1 MSDNSGLKIA
11 KKSKNDEFYTQLA
24 DIEKELCHYK
34 EHFKGKTVFCNCDDP
49 FESNFFKY
57 FAMNFNHLG
66 LKKLICT
73 CYDNS
78 PIAFTQL
85 EMFGNGKKIK
95 NNGRRAY
102 KIEITEVKDLN
113 GDGAVD
119 LADVK
124 YLLQNKE
131 NALTLLDGNGD
142 FRSEEC
148 IELLKQADIV
158 ITNPPF
164 SLFREYVAQL
174 VEYDKKFLIMG
185 NMNAITYKEIFKLI
199 KENRIWMGYDF
210 NKTIK
215 FQVPNTYKGY
225 FENGIKFGNVPAICW
240 YTNLEVSKR
249 HENFPL
255 YKKYSPEE
263 YPKYETFNAIDVG
276 EVMDIPCDYYGVMGV
291 PKTFLD
297 KYNPELFEILGYE
310 REDENIKVGIKTMP
324 IEFLQKYRE
333 QGGRGHYTKGMKML
347 CFYDN
352 SGKAK
357 IPFSRI
363 LIRRKQ
369 NADKIN

>member
-1 MSDNSGLKIA
+1 MSNNLSLKNA
-11 KKSKNDEFYTQLA
+11 KKEKNDEFYTQLS

-34 EHFKGKTVFCNCDDP
+34 ESFKDKIVFCNCDDP

-66 LKKLICT
+66 LKKLIAT

-85 EMFGNGKKIK
+85 EMFGNGKPIK
-95 NNGRRAY
+95 NNNRKAY

-113 GDGAVD
+113 GDGATD

-131 NALTLLDGNGD
+131 NVLSLLNGNGD

-158 ITNPPF
+158 VTNPPF

-174 VEYDKKFLIMG
+174 VDYDKKFLIIG
-185 NMNAITYKEIFKLI
+185 NKNAITYKEIFSLISTNKL
-199 KENRIWMGYDF
+199 WLGYREI
-210 NKTIK
+210 NKDMWLI
-215 FQVPNTYKGY
+215 
-225 FENGIKFGNVPAICW
+225 VPANYEYEKIIDGQKVKHIMACW
-240 YTNLEVSKR
+240 FTNLDTSKR
-249 HENFPL
+249 HDNFPL

-263 YPKYETFNAIDVG
+263 YPKYDNYDAINIDKTC
-276 EVMDIPCDYYGVMGV
+276 DIPCDYFGAMGV
-291 PKTFLD
+291 PITFLD
-297 KYNPELFEILGYE
+297 KYNPEQFEIIGIDRYV
-310 REDENIKVGIKTMP
+310 ENNP
-324 IEFLQKYRE
+324 
-333 QGGRGHYTKGMKML
+333 
-347 CFYDN
+347 FY
-352 SGKAK
+352 GKRFTINNEEIYA
-357 IPFSRI
+357 RI

-369 NADKIN
+369 NADKID